1 MAIELSEA
9 QRAHLAADVARRLR
23 ACVPWN
29 RKLQWAPELNIQAK
43 TYPSVN
49 LFAEVFPTARP
60 VDDLRQKEYVDSE
73 GGNFRYAVRLHRR
86 GDPLETWWGRKIGS
100 VLFDGDIE

>member
-9 QRAHLAADVARRLR
+9 QKAHLAADVSRRLR

-29 RKLQWAPELNIQAK
+29 RKLQWAPELNISAQ

-49 LFAEVFPTARP
+49 LFAEVRPSAR
-60 VDDLRQKEYVDSE
+60 DGGDLRADEYVESE
-73 GGNFRYAVRLHRR
+73 RGTFRYALRLHRR
-86 GDPLETWWGRKIGS
+86 GAPLETWWGRKTGT
-100 VLFDGDIE
+100 VLFD